1 MIHFQSGEAIVFT
14 DLEKPDARRW
24 LKLIARLT
32 REFWRMLQVRKKV
45 GATPVVVFHSNDP
58 EHRIGLVINKDFVAV
73 RVDPIGLAKLAATSE
88 FRDTEPEER
97 LFRALRAILA
107 EELYRLWMFYQ
118 HEVKRS
124 CPHKV
129 NFTNDPKQ
137 LVEYYSEPIGFEA
150 LRFVVE
156 ATGERRELLEA
167 VEAYRAER
175 DVS

>member
-1 MIHFQSGEAIVFT
+1 MIFFQSGEAVVFT
-14 DLEKPDARRW
+14 DLKKPDARRW

-32 REFWRMLQVRKKV
+32 REFWRILQVRKQV
-45 GATPVVVFHSNDP
+45 EATPVVIFHANDP
-58 EHRIGLVINKDFVAV
+58 EHRIGLVINRDFVAV

-88 FRDTEPEER
+88 FRDTRPEEQ

-118 HEVKRS
+118 HKVKRS

-129 NFTNDPKQ
+129 NFTDKKR
-137 LVEYYSEPIGFEA
+137 LVEYYSEPIGFAA
-150 LRFVVE
+150 LQFVVE
-156 ATGERRELLEA
+156 VTGERKELLEA

-175 DVS
+175 HVS